1 MTDNYKSTNVFL
13 LRRIGLAPSK
23 RLLTFLISAIFITL
37 PFGYAYN
44 SVAIVL
50 FVGYSFLSYKKQNI
64 SVSYVLLAP
73 IALYMLMVASIAWSI
88 DVPLTVK
95 ALSKEAALFFIPI
108 AFFFNR
114 KVISISRRGI
124 LKGFSIVMCFF
135 AFFYFLRAM
144 YRYFEGG
151 NIGVFFYNELS
162 TPIVSA
168 VYLSAIF
175 AIAYYYFLS
184 VKNKRFFDY
193 LGLVIMMVMIGLL
206 MAKVTIAVSVLLT
219 AVYISFFASV
229 PKKTRIA
236 GAAIFVVL
244 GMSLVY
250 ISRTTTLFPAEYTTN
265 IPEMEKLA
273 EEKIELNKVTPHE
286 AWSKQAFS
294 ENDYF
299 NGTAFRIYQA
309 RIFGELVQEEGKIVT
324 GYGLNASI
332 KKIEEKSK
340 EHNVFE
346 GGVLNQRY
354 ARQNYHNQYIEAFS
368 DLGILGL
375 LLVLTMVLI
384 NLKKSLSDKDFVH
397 MAFAFLMIALF
408 LTESFLWRQRGVVL
422 FILLYCLFNIK
433 LPEKSGKITL

>member
-1 MTDNYKSTNVFL
+1 MTGNYKSNNVFL

-50 FVGYSFLSYKKQNI
+50 FVLYSFLSYKKQNV
-64 SVSYVLLAP
+64 SVTYILLLP
-73 IALYMLMVASIAWSI
+73 IALYLLMVASMAWSI
-88 DVPLTVK
+88 DLKFTIR
-95 ALSKEAALFFIPI
+95 ALSKEAALFFIPL

-114 KVISISRRGI
+114 KVINISRRGI
-124 LKGFSIVMCFF
+124 LKGFSISMCFF
-135 AFFYFLRAM
+135 AFFYLIRALL
-144 YRYFEGG
+144 RYFKDSDI
-151 NIGVFFYNELS
+151 NVFFYNELA
-162 TPIVSA
+162 TPVVSA
-168 VYLSAIF
+168 VYLSVIF
-175 AIAYYYFLS
+175 AIAYFYFLS

-193 LGLVIMMVMIGLL
+193 LALVLIALLICLL
-206 MAKVTIAVSVLLT
+206 MAKVTIAAMVILT
-219 AVYISFFASV
+219 AAYLAFYANVT
-229 PKKTRIA
+229 KKVRIA
-236 GAAIFVVL
+236 GAIVFVAL
-244 GMSLVY
+244 GILLVY
-250 ISRTTTLFPAEYTTN
+250 VSKTTSLFPAEYTTN

-273 EEKIELNKVTPHE
+273 QEKLEPNKVSPQE
-286 AWSKQAFS
+286 AWNKQTFS

-309 RIFGELVQEEGKIVT
+309 RIFGELLKEEKQIVT

-332 KKIEEKSK
+332 KKIEEKSI

-375 LLVLTMVLI
+375 FLVLAMVFI
-384 NLKKSLSDKDFVH
+384 NLKNSFGTKDFVH
-397 MAFAFLMIALF
+397 MSFACLMIALF

-422 FILLYCLFNIK
+422 FTLLYCLFNIK
-433 LPEKSGKITL
+433 LPEKSGKTIS